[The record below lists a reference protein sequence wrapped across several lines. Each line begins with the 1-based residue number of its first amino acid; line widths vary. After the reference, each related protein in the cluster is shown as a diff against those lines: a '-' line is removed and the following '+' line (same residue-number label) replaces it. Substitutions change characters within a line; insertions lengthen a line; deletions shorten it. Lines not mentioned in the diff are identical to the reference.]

1 MKSLKINFAEDKG
14 HFYGL
19 EILLGKRCNNN
30 CLHCATISPQNE
42 DFDFDK
48 IQKRILLGR
57 KYNKNT
63 IAFSGGEPTLYD
75 NLVDLIKFAKSSGY
89 QKIMVVSNG
98 RLFSY
103 KDFCK
108 KIINAGVD
116 YFLLSIF
123 STTETIHDYI
133 SQTKGSCS
141 QSINGIKN
149 LMDFKKNVYVN
160 ITITEY
166 NYRYLYETV
175 RDLVK
180 INLKNINL
188 GLVRP
193 EGKAGRN
200 YGSCCPRLSKLRP
213 ILNKIFTETKFNKQN
228 FTFFKVPYCLLNK
241 YKETND
247 IPKMILPDLKRW
259 CSFDGRGRFRCI
271 EKKVKKLMFKP
282 KVCSECN
289 FNKKCPGIFEDYKI
303 FNKDYESEVIPF
315 R

>member
-1 MKSLKINFAEDKG
+1 MKSVMIDFAEDNG

-19 EILLGKRCNNN
+19 EVLLGKRCNNN
-30 CLHCATISPQNE
+30 CLHCATLGAQNE
-42 DFDFDK
+42 DFDPENIK
-48 IQKRILLGR
+48 KRILLGR

-75 NLVDLIKFAKSSGY
+75 SLKDLINFARLCGY
-89 QKIMVVSNG
+89 QKIMVVSNA

-103 KDFCK
+103 RDFCRE
-108 KIINAGVD
+108 IINAGVD

-133 SQTKGSCS
+133 SQVNDSCR
-141 QSINGIKN
+141 QSMNGIKN
-149 LMDFKKNVYVN
+149 LMDFKKSVYVN

-166 NYRYLYETV
+166 NYRSLYETV

-180 INLKNINL
+180 MNLKNINL

-193 EGKAGRN
+193 EGKAEQN

-213 ILNKIFTETKFNKQN
+213 ILNKILTEAKFNGQN

-241 YKETND
+241 YKETNV
-247 IPKMILPDLKRW
+247 IPKMILPDLKSW
-259 CSFDGRGRFRCI
+259 CGFDGSGRFRRI
-271 EKKVKKLMFKP
+271 ENKVKKLMFKP
-282 KVCSECN
+282 KICSACM
-289 FNKKCPGIFEDYKI
+289 FNRKCPGIFKDYEI
-303 FNKDYESEVIPF
+303 FNKDCESEVIPF